1 MEEKSVVM
9 AKEKSSICDSK
20 EELRSAQTKSTRT
33 RSQST
38 TQPMEE
44 EEETQKLLD
53 DTQTKHT
60 QQQEVEVKIR

>member
-33 RSQST
+33 RSQSP

-44 EEETQKLLD
+44 EEETQKLFD